1 MKRPIKPFVV
11 EIKRIRR
18 SDRVG
23 AVSEA
28 SLLDSADRGSNKSVP
43 ADQDDNLVVPAF
55 LQTGQV
61 ARRFTGEE
69 ERRVA
74 AAPQFSAG
82 ARTGWLDQPK
92 LDQPKTDESL
102 APRVLQSLVPVAL
115 QEPAAPLTPA
125 KKPRGPRRAFGAD
138 VDLAPLQKRT
148 AARRLKPQLPAAFEA
163 QAAFELNAFSSE
175 ADSGSDFKKSRE
187 QAAHQTAAAT
197 LKVDSPAQH
206 IRVAL
211 AHEPEEAGIFVS
223 TEAIPAE
230 PSINR
235 GEERLRRPRATL
247 RHGRGDTASLPPGQ
261 RWKRRLNP
269 RAW

>member
-187 QAAHQTAAAT
+187 QAAQ
-197 LKVDSPAQH
+197 VDSPAQH

-230 PSINR
+230 PSIDR
-235 GEERLRRPRATL
+235 SEERSRRPRASV
-247 RHGRGDTASLPPGQ
+247 RHGRGDAGSLPPGQ